1 MKLVINLDNLIEIF
15 RHSQLFKEEFII
27 VLETYSFVEQLKKF
41 LDNFKN
47 KRVVSKWLIFS
58 LMKNRIR
65 IKVKYI
71 LTSKIEERWQNI

>member
-71 LTSKIEERWQNI
+71 LTSKIEER